1 MDPLSAIIKKKN
13 GGQKM
18 EEEKNDTSKVF
29 LAGQIFGQL
38 VLDHITGERRFYG
51 GKVYVNIDGKECF
64 VPIIVSEEA
73 LKKCN
78 LSPIRLGNKWVKI

>member
-1 MDPLSAIIKKKN
+1 MQD
-13 GGQKM
+13 
-18 EEEKNDTSKVF
+18 EKNDTSKVF

-64 VPIIVSEEA
+64 VPIMATEEV
-73 LKKCN
+73 LK
-78 LSPIRLGNKWVKI
+78 